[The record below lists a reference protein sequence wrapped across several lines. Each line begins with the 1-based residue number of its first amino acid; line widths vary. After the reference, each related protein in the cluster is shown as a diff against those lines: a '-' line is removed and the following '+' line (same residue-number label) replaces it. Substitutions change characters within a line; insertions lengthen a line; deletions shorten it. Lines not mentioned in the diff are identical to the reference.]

1 MSSIKEL
8 EKEIKDNLFQLT
20 KDELIFICTYINF
33 VINNHYK
40 EHKNYT
46 KLGNRTA

>member
-1 MSSIKEL
+1 MNSISEL

>member
-1 MSSIKEL
+1 MNSLQEL

-20 KDELIFICTYINF
+20 KDELIFIYKYINF

-40 EHKNYT
+40 NY
-46 KLGNRTA
+46 KVEEDV